1 MHELTHASRKVF
13 LKFML
18 SIENTK
24 LQCFQGSCSPSKIQK
39 CSISKGHAIHRK
51 YKSAVFLKVMLSI
64 ENTKVYMRYL
74 SMLIAMFIY
83 YYTATICNYWNHKA
97 VGRADGRLVCLLN
110 CGAQTTS
117 TVSSHLYESCCT

>member
-1 MHELTHASRKVF
+1 MFPQYIMACKYMHELTHASRKVF

-24 LQCFQGSCSPSKIQK
+24 VQCFQRSCSPSKIQK

-64 ENTKVYMRYL
+64 ENTKVQYFQRSCSPSKIQKCSISKGHAIHRKYKSAVFPRVML
-74 SMLIAMFIY
+74 SIENTKVQCF
-83 YYTATICNYWNHKA
+83 
-97 VGRADGRLVCLLN
+97 
-110 CGAQTTS
+110 
-117 TVSSHLYESCCT
+117 